1 VGVLYIVAVGAIGT
15 LGIILAGWSSNNK
28 YALLGAFRSVSQMV
42 SYEVPMVLALLVP
55 VLLGG
60 TMGINSLVKAQNVW
74 FILLSPLAAFIFFL
88 SSQAEVGRAPFDL
101 LEAESE
107 IVTGF
112 QVEYSGLKF
121 GMFFVGEFLH
131 AFTISALF
139 AALFLGGWR
148 GPWAEQ
154 APILGLAY
162 FMVKTSI
169 VYFMVILLRI
179 AAPRLRI
186 DQMLNFNWK
195 FLVPLGL
202 VLVMATAVVEKIVL
216 TVLPRWGLDAG
227 TTNYIIV
234 RTLAHLLV
242 SGVIFASAFW
252 MSQSLEKKEPV
263 RFAANRQM
271 AVPPQSSETTTTN

>member
-1 VGVLYIVAVGAIGT
+1 
-15 LGIILAGWSSNNK
+15 
-28 YALLGAFRSVSQMV
+28 
-42 SYEVPMVLALLVP
+42 MVLALLVP
-55 VLLGG
+55 VLLSG

-74 FILLSPLAAFIFFL
+74 FVILAPLAAFIFFI

-131 AFTISALF
+131 AFTLSALF
-139 AALFLGGWR
+139 TALFLGGWR

-154 APILGLAY
+154 VPILGLAY
-162 FMVKTSI
+162 FFIKTSI
-169 VYFMVILLRI
+169 VYFFVILLRI

-202 VLVMATAVVEKIVL
+202 L
-216 TVLPRWGLDAG
+216 
-227 TTNYIIV
+227 
-234 RTLAHLLV
+234 
-242 SGVIFASAFW
+242 F
-252 MSQSLEKKEPV
+252 
-263 RFAANRQM
+263 
-271 AVPPQSSETTTTN
+271 